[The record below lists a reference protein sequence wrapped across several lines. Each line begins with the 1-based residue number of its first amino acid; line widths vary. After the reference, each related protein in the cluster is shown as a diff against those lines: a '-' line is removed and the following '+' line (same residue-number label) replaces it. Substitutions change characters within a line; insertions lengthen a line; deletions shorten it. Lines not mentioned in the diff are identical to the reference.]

1 MATELGQAYVQIM
14 PSAKGISG
22 SIQKQLDPEADS
34 AGKSAGMKIGAGLM
48 VAATAAVAAT
58 GVALG
63 KIISSSLSEGANL
76 QQSLGGI
83 ETLFKGSADKVKQY
97 ANDAYKTAGLSA
109 NDYMESVTGFSASLL
124 QSMGGDTEKAA
135 ETANMALIDMS
146 DNANKMGTSM
156 ESIRYAYQGFAKQNY
171 TMLDNLKLGYGGTKA
186 EMERLLAD
194 ATKLTGV
201 EYDINNLNDVYNAIH
216 AVQEELG
223 ITGTTAMESAETFSG
238 SLASMK
244 SAFSNVLGGLSL
256 GQDIQPALQAL
267 AETTSTFFFGNFL
280 PMVSNILKSLPSA
293 IATFFQS
300 AGPLFTQA
308 GTDFLNNLGIGI
320 SGGMGGLLATVMAT
334 ISPIVNAFQTVFGQ
348 LPALFQTV
356 VDAVS
361 PIITKIATAFTQ
373 LDFSGLQTLI
383 TAIVPAITN
392 AFSVMVSI
400 VSPAIDM
407 VVDSFVKMWNA
418 IQPLLAILADALMP
432 VLQVVGA
439 FLGGVIKGVLIGV
452 SAAFDFIRTV
462 VELLTPVISWLV
474 EAFKACVPAL
484 TAVAEWV
491 GVAIGMFTNLSS
503 SGNSLKT
510 IISNAWTNIKT
521 AISTAGSLIS
531 SVINTIKTV
540 FSSLSSA
547 GSLLSGG
554 LSSVWNLIKSA
565 ISLAG
570 SAITGVING
579 IKSIFSGLGTAGG
592 SLQSTM
598 SNAWNGMK
606 NAISGVASGITGIV
620 DGIKNTFNGLKNISL
635 SGAGSAIMNGFL
647 NGLKSSFG
655 AVKDFV
661 GGIAGWIAENK
672 GPISY
677 DKKLLIPAGNA
688 IMNGL
693 NKGLQD
699 QFETVKKTVSGV
711 AGSLQDEMG
720 VTSLSGMMAD
730 ELEGFKNRDIEADF
744 SKNLLSG
751 NQIYSQDF
759 EMSSVQSRLDA
770 IIVLIAEFFAEY
782 DPNRQMVMDTGALVG
797 AIRSE
802 MDKQLGNDYRL
813 RGRGR

>member
-156 ESIRYAYQGFAKQNY
+156 ESIQYAYQGFAKQNY

-223 ITGTTAMESAETFSG
+223 ITGTTARESAETFSG

-392 AFSVMVSI
+392 AFSVMMSI

-407 VVDSFVKMWNA
+407 VVNSFVKMWNA
-418 IQPLLAILADALMP
+418 IQPLLAVLADALMP

-474 EAFKACVPAL
+474 EAFKSCVPAL
-484 TAVAEWV
+484 TVVAEWV

-592 SLQSTM
+592 SLQSSM
-598 SNAWNGMK
+598 SNAWNSMRST
-606 NAISGVASGITGIV
+606 ISGVASNITGIV
-620 DGIKNTFNGLKNISL
+620 DSIKNTFNGLKNISL

-647 NGLKSSFG
+647 NGLKSAYSG
-655 AVKDFV
+655 VKDFI
-661 GGIAGWIAENK
+661 GGIAGWIAKNK

-720 VTSLSGMMAD
+720 LTSLSSMMAD
-730 ELEGFKNRDIEADF
+730 ELDEFKNRDIEADF

-759 EMSSVQSRLDA
+759 EITNIQNRLDA
-770 IIVLIAEFFAEY
+770 IIALIAEFFEGY
-782 DPNRQMVMDTGALVG
+782 DPNKQMVMDTGALVG
-797 AIRSE
+797 EIRSE

>member
-63 KIISSSLSEGANL
+63 KIITSSLSEGANL

-156 ESIRYAYQGFAKQNY
+156 ESIQYAYQGFAKQNY

-223 ITGTTAMESAETFSG
+223 ITGTTARESAETFSG

-300 AGPLFTQA
+300 AAPLFTQA

-320 SGGMGGLLATVMAT
+320 SGGMGGLLSTVMST

-348 LPALFQTV
+348 LPGLFQTV
-356 VDAVS
+356 VDAIA

-373 LDFSGLQTLI
+373 LDFSGIQALI

-392 AFSVMVSI
+392 AFSVMMAI

-407 VVDSFVKMWNA
+407 VVNSFVKMWNA
-418 IQPLLAILADALMP
+418 IQPLIAIFADALMP

-462 VELLTPVISWLV
+462 VELLTPAISWLV
-474 EAFKACVPAL
+474 EAFKSCVPAL
-484 TAVAEWV
+484 TVVAEWV

-547 GSLLSGG
+547 GSVLSGG

-579 IKSIFSGLGTAGG
+579 IKSVFSGLGTAGG

-606 NAISGVASGITGIV
+606 NAISGVASGISGIV

-647 NGLKSSFG
+647 NGLKSAYG
-655 AVKDFV
+655 GVKDFI
-661 GGIAGWIAENK
+661 GGIAGWIAKNK

-688 IMNGL
+688 IMHGL

-699 QFETVKKTVSGV
+699 QFETVKKTVNGV

-720 VTSLSGMMAD
+720 ITSLSSMMSD
-730 ELEGFKNRDIEADF
+730 ELDGFKNRDIEADF

-759 EMSSVQSRLDA
+759 EMASVQNRLDA
-770 IIVLIAEFFAEY
+770 IIDLIAAFFADY

-797 AIRSE
+797 EIRSE